1 MNNHERFAQVAHDK
15 WANEQIAP
23 FSERIAHSLFRSQK
37 TSNLLF
43 KNCEFFVW
51 KWVIRSFPLFEW
63 AMLANRSGCSPKK
76 WATMSDSLRSLTKNE
91 QMSIK
96 LVFWVNRW
104 FFIFS
109 QKNEQFTQKTD
120 ERIANSE
127 LKMPV
132 ICRIEFDLNWFKIY
146 FFFARNINANK
157 PCKCVSK
164 TWQKIT

>member
-1 MNNHERFAQVAHDK
+1 M
-15 WANEQIAP
+15 
-23 FSERIAHSLFRSQK
+23 SE
-37 TSNLLF
+37 
-43 KNCEFFVW
+43 W
-51 KWVIRSFPLFEW
+51 
-63 AMLANRSGCSPKK
+63 ANRSFFWANCSF
-76 WATMSDSLRSLTKNE
+76 ALSLTKNE
-91 QMSIK
+91 QFALQKLWVFCVKMSDSLIPS
-96 LVFWVNRW
+96 FWMSDVSKSLRLLTKKMSDHEW
-104 FFIFS
+104 FAQVAYQKWANEHKASFLSKSLIFHFFP
-109 QKNEQFTQKTD
+109 KNEQFTQKTD

>member
-37 TSNLLF
+37 TSNLL
-43 KNCEFFVW
+43 KKKCEFFV
-51 KWVIRSFPLFEW
+51 K
-63 AMLANRSGCSPKK
+63 
-76 WATMSDSLRSLTKNE
+76 TSDSLIPSFWMSDVSKSLRLLTKKMSDHEWFAQVAYQKWANE
-91 QMSIK
+91 HKASFLSKSLI
-96 LVFWVNRW
+96 FH
-104 FFIFS
+104 FFP
-109 QKNEQFTQKTD
+109 KNEQFTQKTD

-146 FFFARNINANK
+146 FFL
-157 PCKCVSK
+157 PE
-164 TWQKIT
+164 T